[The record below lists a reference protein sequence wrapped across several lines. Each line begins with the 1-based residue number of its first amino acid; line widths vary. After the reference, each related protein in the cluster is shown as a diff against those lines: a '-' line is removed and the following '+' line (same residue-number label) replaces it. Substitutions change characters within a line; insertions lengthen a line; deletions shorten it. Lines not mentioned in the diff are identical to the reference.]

1 MAEREHPKSKSRK
14 VFTDQSGHLVQ
25 VSMKLSD
32 MLNCS
37 SLTHVESKNPS
48 RGVEAEYLDPELFRV
63 LHGDAGRQVDRQLER
78 PAVADVGLVG
88 RYPLAGHLGQMHH
101 CEYKTIYLLRDKFNG
116 IEKCFL

>member
-1 MAEREHPKSKSRK
+1 
-14 VFTDQSGHLVQ
+14 
-25 VSMKLSD
+25 

-48 RGVEAEYLDPELFRV
+48 RGVEAEYFDPELLRV
-63 LHGDAGRQVDRQLER
+63 LHGDAGRHVDRRLER

-88 RYPLAGHLGQMHH
+88 RHRLAGHLIEMHH

>member
-1 MAEREHPKSKSRK
+1 
-14 VFTDQSGHLVQ
+14 
-25 VSMKLSD
+25 MKLSD

-37 SLTHVESKNPS
+37 YLTHVESKNPS

-63 LHGDAGRQVDRQLER
+63 LHGDAGRQVDRQLKR

-88 RYPLAGHLGQMHH
+88 RYPLAGHLCQMHH